1 MAETTII
8 SWNINSIGRRFDEL
22 KRLVETYNPDF
33 VCLQKVRNKTSS
45 LGQFMIPR
53 YHVFFNAQDYG
64 DMSGVMLYIRIQEG
78 IGQVCQLTSM
88 PERISTH
95 ELSANG
101 HLQVYRGDQF
111 FLVNAYVPFA
121 NSQIEGADDFRRK
134 WDGQFRELMV
144 ELSAELPVII
154 CGDLNIVHSD
164 KDTCEDKYILNRPC
178 FSAWERQNFD
188 TLLAEADLVDAFRA
202 LHPEE
207 NKPSFYGNF
216 RFLGIG
222 NRIDYFLVSR
232 SLLKDVKD
240 SDILTAF
247 GTGQS
252 APIILTFQKQLN

>member
-1 MAETTII
+1 MAFLIP
-8 SWNINSIGRRFDEL
+8 NSR
-22 KRLVETYNPDF
+22 
-33 VCLQKVRNKTSS
+33 
-45 LGQFMIPR
+45 
-53 YHVFFNAQDYG
+53 
-64 DMSGVMLYIRIQEG
+64 
-78 IGQVCQLTSM
+78 
-88 PERISTH
+88 
-95 ELSANG
+95 
-101 HLQVYRGDQF
+101 
-111 FLVNAYVPFA
+111 
-121 NSQIEGADDFRRK
+121 
-134 WDGQFRELMV
+134 
-144 ELSAELPVII
+144 
-154 CGDLNIVHSD
+154 
-164 KDTCEDKYILNRPC
+164 KYILNRPC

-252 APIILTFQKQLN
+252 VPIILTFQKQLN